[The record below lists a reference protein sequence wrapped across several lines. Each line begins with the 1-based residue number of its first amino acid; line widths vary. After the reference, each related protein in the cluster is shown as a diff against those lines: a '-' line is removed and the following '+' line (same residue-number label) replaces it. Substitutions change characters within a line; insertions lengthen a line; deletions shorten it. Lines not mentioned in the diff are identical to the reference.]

1 MPFRYAWIVFLTMGL
16 SVMLYAD
23 HVRWS
28 GHYDAALRRAMT
40 EHKPLLV
47 LLVKPGQ
54 SLSRDIVRRQFM
66 DQPYVDTINQ
76 HFVSVMLTYGSKR
89 SYPIEMYYTTAFPTL
104 FLVDSQTELFLHAP
118 LYGREIEGV
127 GKVVSAIIP
136 QK

>member
-16 SVMLYAD
+16 SVMLHAD
-23 HVRWS
+23 HVHWL
-28 GHYDAALRRAMT
+28 GHYDAALQRAMT

-54 SLSRDIVRRQFM
+54 KLSRDIVRRQFM

-76 HFVSVMLTYGSKR
+76 YFVSVMLTYGSKR
-89 SYPIEMYYTTAFPTL
+89 SYPIEMYYTTVFPTL
-104 FLVDSQTELFLHAP
+104 FLVDSQKELFLHTP

-136 QK
+136 KK